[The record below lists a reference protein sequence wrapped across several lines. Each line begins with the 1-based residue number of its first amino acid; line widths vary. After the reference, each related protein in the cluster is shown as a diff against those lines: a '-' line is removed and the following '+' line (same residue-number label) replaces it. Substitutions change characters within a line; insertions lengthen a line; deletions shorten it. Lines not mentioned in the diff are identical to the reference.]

1 MPWTLVRQSLEL
13 PLLRRLDGLFI
24 QPESERL
31 RNLHLSGETAL
42 ANRSAEQHRPFE
54 FGQPLLISVVWV
66 CFLNRLDG
74 GTNGSVA
81 SSLCSLTLVHDHAG
95 RRVQIAVQCLAKRSR
110 PTDSCSLGDT
120 FGLLCWAAS
129 KAVGSPTYASRDAH
143 LFN

>member
-1 MPWTLVRQSLEL
+1 MSAIGVGITTRWFTASTGVMPWTLVRQSLEL

-42 ANRSAEQHRPFE
+42 ANRSAEQRRPFE

-74 GTNGSVA
+74 GT
-81 SSLCSLTLVHDHAG
+81 SSTEAPTVVS
-95 RRVQIAVQCLAKRSR
+95 RVRC
-110 PTDSCSLGDT
+110 
-120 FGLLCWAAS
+120 
-129 KAVGSPTYASRDAH
+129 
-143 LFN
+143 